1 MLVTAM
7 GVAPVAPPEHVHE
20 AEEHGHHFTVIH
32 RHFEGHHAGDH
43 AARHQAV
50 IDHDEDPI
58 LTLATVYTIPPSP
71 SADSPLELVDVRVNT
86 VESHCGEWAAADV
99 DILIHGPPR
108 APTSLRAPPIL
119 LAS

>member
-7 GVAPVAPPEHVHE
+7 SVAPVAPPEHAHE

-32 RHFEGHHAGDH
+32 RHFEQHHAGDH
-43 AARHQAV
+43 SSRHHAV

-58 LTLATVYTIPPSP
+58 LTLATVYTVPPLTSV
-71 SADSPLELVDVRVNT
+71 DSPLEIVADE
-86 VESHCGEWAAADV
+86 VETFESPCGEWSAADV

-108 APTSLRAPPIL
+108 APTSLRAPPISP
-119 LAS
+119 AS